1 MLRLNI
7 TQLPLRE
14 QKLYKLLVVAIGA
27 TFTLGLLWV
36 LLGFSDQAPV
46 ADNEWQQ
53 TSVAVGG
60 DPFAQF
66 AILNERPRWF
76 AEAGVQAVVLPPV
89 DPLKALEGKPESL
102 RLTGLVTKGD
112 KTYALFLPL
121 IASAGAAGK
130 PAIRQL
136 AEGDTLVGEWVIKN
150 IGHSQVEIQRG
161 DETQILKMYQ
171 PKAK

>member
-1 MLRLNI
+1 MLSFNI
-7 TQLPLRE
+7 TQFPLHE
-14 QKLYKLLVVAIGA
+14 QKIYKLIAVAIGA
-27 TFTLGLLWV
+27 AFTLGLLWV
-36 LLGFSDQAPV
+36 LLGFSDQTPAD
-46 ADNEWQQ
+46 DNEWQQ
-53 TSVAVGG
+53 TSIAAGG

-66 AILNERPRWF
+66 VILNEMPRWF
-76 AEAGVQAVVLPPV
+76 TEAGAQAVAPPPV

-136 AEGDTLVGEWVIKN
+136 AEGDRLVGEWVVKN
-150 IGHSQVEIQRG
+150 ISHSQVEIQQG

-171 PKAK
+171 PEAK